1 MDNLRRSYYAWLIE
15 TRQNEKAG
23 EMKESEGDYS
33 GAVNLY
39 LKAGLPA
46 KAAWL
51 AMNRDELLS
60 GPIVARITSA
70 LVKEEFYE
78 RVSHVLLS
86 SKLKD
91 GMEIVQDILQIL
103 DSLAEKHLGRSGL
116 FL

>member
-1 MDNLRRSYYAWLIE
+1 ME
-15 TRQNEKAG
+15 TRQYEKAG

-60 GPIVARITSA
+60 GPIADRITSA
-70 LVKEEFYE
+70 LIKKEFHE
-78 RVSHVLLS
+78 RASHVLLS

-91 GMEIVQDILQIL
+91 GLETVRDIVQILY
-103 DSLAEKHLGRSGL
+103 SLGRFGS